1 MSDYSNLIPLAATIT
16 TLGGAWLTV
25 RKIAKD
31 LAKSKKEQAKEILQ
45 AAKEEDTLLKTKL
58 EARIEG
64 IKAELKNLEFNVN
77 KDISFLK
84 ESHSNEIKNLGERI
98 ESLRDELKSQHGQLL
113 TLLTKLI
120 DQ

>member
-1 MSDYSNLIPLAATIT
+1 MTDYSNIIAVSAAIT

-31 LAKSKKEQAKEILQ
+31 IDRSKRDQAKEFLES
-45 AAKEEDTLLKTKL
+45 AREEDKLLKAKL
-58 EARIEG
+58 EAKIEG
-64 IKAELKNLEFNVN
+64 MKADLKNLEFNVN

-98 ESLRDELKSQHGQLL
+98 ESLRDELRTQHGQLL
-113 TLLTKLI
+113 TLLSKLI